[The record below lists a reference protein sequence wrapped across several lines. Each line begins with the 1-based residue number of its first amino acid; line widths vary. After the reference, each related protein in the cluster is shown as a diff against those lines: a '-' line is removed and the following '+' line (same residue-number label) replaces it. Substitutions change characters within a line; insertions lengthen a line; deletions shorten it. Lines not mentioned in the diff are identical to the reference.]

1 MYLTLESRGKGSNLS
16 LRRNQLR
23 IGHRIGRC
31 KEVEASLDHTLYIRT
46 QYIHVY
52 LFLVF
57 RYHPD
62 NIPRTFNDYR
72 EQKHGNVF
80 KEEEYCCYMFGI
92 GVMTYLSLFM
102 SVQSFCTIFLFR
114 ISGLC
119 LPRTCVCLVILCACI
134 VQRVLVSSL
143 RGNYHRIHEIFS
155 FKLTR
160 DILIEAESRRK
171 NQRPIPSIIA
181 SIEIFFDQSDRTRYC
196 PDVFV
201 DEIDLDAEFASP
213 SVFNNVLSQAAE
225 KIDTFTNEDGG
236 EVADPCFSFLLEFP
250 TTSATD
256 ADAGAF
262 FKSIM
267 KLKLKRSSKILV

>member
-1 MYLTLESRGKGSNLS
+1 
-16 LRRNQLR
+16 
-23 IGHRIGRC
+23 
-31 KEVEASLDHTLYIRT
+31 
-46 QYIHVY
+46 
-52 LFLVF
+52 
-57 RYHPD
+57 
-62 NIPRTFNDYR
+62 
-72 EQKHGNVF
+72 
-80 KEEEYCCYMFGI
+80 
-92 GVMTYLSLFM
+92 MTYLCLSLFM
-102 SVQSFCTIFLFR
+102 SVQSFSVQFPCSAYTDFVSLVR
-114 ISGLC
+114 
-119 LPRTCVCLVILCACI
+119 VCLVIFCACT

-181 SIEIFFDQSDRTRYC
+181 SIEIFFDQSDRTGYC

-236 EVADPCFSFLLEFP
+236 EVADPCFFLSCLNFRHHRRQMQMQVL
-250 TTSATD
+250 S
-256 ADAGAF
+256 
-262 FKSIM
+262 SS
-267 KLKLKRSSKILV
+267 RS